1 MSFVKR
7 EACFADSAR
16 RALFKEGFFVLAI
29 HE

>member
-16 RALFKEGFFVLAI
+16 RVSVEEDFFVLAI